1 MFSVIYDNSAFSGAL
16 AMVGKSDM
24 DLKFVPMLWSLFSFK
39 VEMVGHLCQDVI
51 LC

>member
-24 DLKFVPMLWSLFSFK
+24 DLKFVPMLWPCLVLKWKWSGTFVK
-39 VEMVGHLCQDVI
+39 M
-51 LC
+51 